1 MRAAILVVAAACT
14 SSESDDVQRSCG
26 IAGEQLS
33 LPRNA
38 DEVVDCDWSLGA
50 IHVPDP
56 VRADTLDP
64 LRDLER
70 VDGNLTIFRNH
81 ALDGVAALAHL
92 QQVGGTFSIRLD
104 ESEAFIDL
112 DGLESLREVGELELS
127 GNGLLASLR
136 GLRALATVRGN
147 VTIRNNPMLPRAE
160 VDWLLARIDVQGTIT
175 VDL

>member
-1 MRAAILVVAAACT
+1 MRAAVVIVAACGSPA
-14 SSESDDVQRSCG
+14 SDDAQRSCG

-33 LPRNA
+33 LPRDA
-38 DEVVDCDWSLGA
+38 DQVVDCDWCLGA

-70 VDGNLTIFRNH
+70 VDGTLTIFRNH
-81 ALDGVAALAHL
+81 ALDGVGALARL
-92 QQVGGTFSIRLD
+92 ERVGGAFSIRLD
-104 ESEAFIDL
+104 ESPALVDL

-147 VTIRNNPMLPRAE
+147 VTIRDNPMLPQAE
-160 VDWLLARIDVQGTIT
+160 VDWLLARIEVQGTIT
-175 VDL
+175 VDP